1 MNVLDLLKCNDDYN
15 VDTVLDV
22 RHNGNW
28 IGTDT
33 VEHILYQYGL
43 CEVVAFNRRYID
55 MIGRRNEYE
64 DLNN

>member
-15 VDTVLDV
+15 VNTVLDV
-22 RHNGNW
+22 MYNGNW

-43 CEVVAFNRRYID
+43 CEVVAFNRRQID
-55 MIGRRNEYE
+55 MISRRN
-64 DLNN
+64 DA